1 MVYKVRRD
9 DLQVIL
15 ACTLALFF
23 ILTGCAPGPTQGIYR
38 AYFGAEP
45 DERQLAT
52 IDMGAAYEAIIDDMY
67 YVSRSEY
74 GTVKLIAGVHKIKW
88 ATVFGVSVM
97 VESRGY
103 AAFGIISKVNFE
115 SGHVYKLC
123 ADRTTGH
130 GYKVY
135 SWIEDITTE
144 KIVFG
149 EKKP

>member
-1 MVYKVRRD
+1 MCKISGD
-9 DLQVIL
+9 DPRVGL
-15 ACTLALFF
+15 ASMLTLFF
-23 ILTGCAPGPTQGIYR
+23 ILTGCAPGSMQGVYR

-135 SWIEDITTE
+135 SWIEDITTQ